1 MSKEKTSFGQSD
13 IVRLSD
19 EDAATELLERAVTGL
34 WEVVNELTRFRR
46 TTRQNYR
53 VTIFGSARLKPGTPA
68 YDGVKQLAA
77 ELTKMGCDIIS
88 GGGPGLMQAANEGAQ
103 SIEKATHRSVG
114 IRVELPFEQ
123 EELLERAVTGLWE
136 VVNDLTR
143 FRRTT
148 RQNYRVTIFGSAR
161 LKSGTPP
168 YDGVKQLAAELTKMG
183 CDIISGGGP
192 GLMQAANEG
201 AQSIE
206 KATHRSVGIRVEL
219 PFEQE
224 INPFVGQAYEHRTFF
239 SRLHH
244 FMIISDAFVV
254 VPGGI
259 GTLLEL
265 SLAWQL
271 LQVRKLYNTPLIL
284 VGKMWAELV
293 EWSRRSMLQKGN
305 ELASEID
312 FTIPH
317 CVNTIDEC
325 RRAHP
330 RKPRRLA
337 RRAEDD
343 VDSRSLIR
351 GLR

>member
-1 MSKEKTSFGQSD
+1 MSKQKSPFGQSD

-19 EDAATELLERAVTGL
+19 EGAAVALLERAVTGL

-53 VTIFGSARLKPGTPA
+53 VTIFGSARLKASTPA
-68 YDGVKQLAA
+68 YDGVKKLAA

-88 GGGPGLMQAANEGAQ
+88 GGGPGLMQAANEGAHL
-103 SIEKATHRSVG
+103 IEKA
-114 IRVELPFEQ
+114 
-123 EELLERAVTGLWE
+123 
-136 VVNDLTR
+136 
-143 FRRTT
+143 
-148 RQNYRVTIFGSAR
+148 
-161 LKSGTPP
+161 K
-168 YDGVKQLAAELTKMG
+168 
-183 CDIISGGGP
+183 
-192 GLMQAANEG
+192 
-201 AQSIE
+201 
-206 KATHRSVGIRVEL
+206 HRSVGIRVEL

-271 LQVRKLYNTPLIL
+271 LQVRKLYNTPLIV

-293 EWSRRSMLQKGN
+293 EWGRRSMLRKGN
-305 ELASEID
+305 ELAGDID
-312 FTIPH
+312 FNIPH

-325 RRAHP
+325 VA
-330 RKPRRLA
+330 
-337 RRAEDD
+337 
-343 VDSRSLIR
+343 LIR
-351 GLR
+351 ENRAAWLAAQRPKQKA